1 MQPRVVDAFDA
12 VVEHVNDR
20 VGEVEN
26 RDPID
31 PEEYWLNVLPRGEGC
46 VKPVGDETHLYS
58 EDKNTIWHEYQGF
71 GRSFGLDASTTR
83 DISFENGL
91 ILDVANAVIGEKN
104 TERRVRNH
112 RTIVAGVWFDDGEE
126 KFDRATIQ
134 NESWDTDYGIVDTYA
149 EAAFLPSTR
158 GYLQAPN
165 KWVSA
170 GAQALAEGRHLKT
183 YVDELDGPVFLDG
196 ALYPMSILSRLVFVT
211 VEGTVVSPEWRDA
224 TTAMVQQYVDGIEKQ
239 MASGHPVIAVTK
251 SVNTNEV
258 LKAIEANQEAGPE
271 RDRIPWTDDYA
282 YATSLLAQP
291 RHDNQ
296 TYTYT
301 SWVVQEKVSIKNE
314 RVELVDGFEF
324 SEFSAPELR
333 RAFFF
338 ARVPREGHIFR
349 IEVPAVYVEYMDLED
364 RRVFQRAILREL
376 VETEDTP
383 RAVLDADHHAQIT
396 LDVRD
401 RISENM
407 REIQTV
413 SDYNRARWEHLAYQG
428 GGDW

>member
-12 VVEHVNDR
+12 VVEHVSNR
-20 VGEVEN
+20 VGEIDD

-31 PEEYWLNVLPRGEGC
+31 PEEYWLNVLSRGKGC
-46 VKPVGDETHLYS
+46 VKPVGDETYVYAD
-58 EDKNTIWHEYQGF
+58 DKNTIWNEYQGF
-71 GRSFGLDASTTR
+71 GRSFGVDASTTR

-91 ILDVANAVIGEKN
+91 ILDVANAVFGEKN
-104 TERRVRNH
+104 TDRQVRNH
-112 RTIVAGVWFDDGEE
+112 RTIVAGAWFDDGEE
-126 KFDRATIQ
+126 KFERVTIQ
-134 NESWDTDYGIVDTYA
+134 DESWDTDYGEVDTYA

-170 GAQALAEGRHLKT
+170 GTQALAEGRHLKT
-183 YVDELDGPVFLDG
+183 YVDELDAPVFLDG
-196 ALYPMSILSRLVFVT
+196 ALYPMSVLSRLLFVT
-211 VEGTVVSPEWRDA
+211 LEGAIVSPEWREA
-224 TTAMVQQYVDGIEKQ
+224 TKAMVQLYVDGIEQ
-239 MASGHPVIAVTK
+239 QLASGHPVIAVTK

-258 LKAIEANQEAGPE
+258 LKAIEANQEDGPE
-271 RDRIPWTDDYA
+271 QNRVPWTDDYA

-296 TYTYT
+296 TYSYT
-301 SWVVQEKVSIKNE
+301 SWVVQEKVSIKSE
-314 RVELVDGFEF
+314 RVELVGEFEF
-324 SEFSAPELR
+324 SEFSAPDLR

-349 IEVPAVYVEYMDLED
+349 IEVPAMYVQNMDLEG
-364 RRVFQRAILREL
+364 RRMFQRAILREI

-407 REIQTV
+407 KSQTV